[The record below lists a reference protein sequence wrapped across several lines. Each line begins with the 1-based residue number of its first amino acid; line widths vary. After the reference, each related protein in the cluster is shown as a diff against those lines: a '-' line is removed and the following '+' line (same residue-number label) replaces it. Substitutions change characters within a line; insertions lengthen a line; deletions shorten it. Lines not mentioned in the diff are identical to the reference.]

1 MVLLMA
7 KGLSVCWLLM
17 SEANIV
23 GLVLLQNVFK
33 RTQDHTQKKR
43 KKWRGSANAME
54 GDMAVSMLKSLKE
67 KKCPSVETNN
77 G

>member
-1 MVLLMA
+1 MVLLLA

-33 RTQDHTQKKR
+33 RTQDQ
-43 KKWRGSANAME
+43 WRGSANAME
-54 GDMAVSMLKSLKE
+54 GDTAVSMLKSLKE
-67 KKCPSVETNN
+67 KKCPSDEINN